1 MNIYCITKTQRF
13 FALHGVE
20 MASGD
25 RLILD
30 TRWGKNTS
38 RKTRPAQNTI
48 YDTIVSMYGAWEKLP
63 NRPYP

>member
-30 TRWGKNTS
+30 TQWGKNTS
-38 RKTRPAQNTI
+38 RKSRPTQNTI
-48 YDTIVSMYGAWEKLP
+48 YDTIVSM
-63 NRPYP
+63 